1 MPVHLSPPLLIPS
14 ARTTLTSLSIPFG
27 RSHNYRYAKGTPEGN
42 AFSVPVAYGYARTA
56 PKGLPRLVKVVRAEG
71 ISSGGIACLLP
82 IYKRYKFV
90 WGQIS
95 WCDAVARD
103 GLV

>member
-1 MPVHLSPPLLIPS
+1 MSVSPPLLIPS

-71 ISSGGIACLLP
+71 ISSGGDTLLMFIIKHKKINGFFIP
-82 IYKRYKFV
+82 FP
-90 WGQIS
+90 
-95 WCDAVARD
+95 ALAH
-103 GLV
+103 